1 MASGYWH
8 VSDTQS
14 GFTAISN
21 KVLIV
26 VGAVASPLFLYAADG
41 DNDAVLQPIRDFI
54 GRLGLLIINPVIYFM
69 FAVALLVFMWGVF
82 QYIKDWESADAKKNG
97 QQHMMLGIIG
107 FVIMLAVYTIIR
119 IVGNTVGYD
128 GDLPS

>member
-1 MASGYWH
+1 M
-8 VSDTQS
+8 
-14 GFTAISN
+14 
-21 KVLIV
+21 
-26 VGAVASPLFLYAADG
+26 ASPLFLYAADG

-97 QQHMMLGIIG
+97 QQHMMWGIIG

-128 GDLPS
+128 GDLPT

>member
-1 MASGYWH
+1 MKFQTLKS
-8 VSDTQS
+8 
-14 GFTAISN
+14 ISN

-97 QQHMMLGIIG
+97 QQHMMWGIIG

>member
-1 MASGYWH
+1 MVTYQLLTS
-8 VSDTQS
+8 TL
-14 GFTAISN
+14 N
-21 KVLIV
+21 RVLIV
-26 VGAVASPLFLYAADG
+26 VGAVASPLFLHAADG

-54 GRLGLLIINPVIYFM
+54 GKIGLLIINPVIYFM

-97 QQHMMLGIIG
+97 QQHMMWGITG

>member
-1 MASGYWH
+1 MKFQTLKS
-8 VSDTQS
+8 
-14 GFTAISN
+14 ISN

-97 QQHMMLGIIG
+97 QQHMMWGIIG

-128 GDLPS
+128 GDLPT

>member
-1 MASGYWH
+1 MKTFQTLKS
-8 VSDTQS
+8 
-14 GFTAISN
+14 ISN
-21 KVLIV
+21 KVLII

-41 DNDAVLQPIRDFI
+41 DNEAVLQPIRDFI
-54 GRLGLLIINPVIYFM
+54 GKLGLLIINPVIYFM

-97 QQHMMLGIIG
+97 QQHMMWGIIG
-107 FVIMLAVYTIIR
+107 FVIMLAVYTILR
-119 IVGNTVGYD
+119 IIGNTVGYD

>member
-1 MASGYWH
+1 MMKFQTLKS
-8 VSDTQS
+8 
-14 GFTAISN
+14 ISN

-41 DNDAVLQPIRDFI
+41 DNEAVLQPIRDFI
-54 GRLGLLIINPVIYFM
+54 GKLGLLIINPVIYFM

-97 QQHMMLGIIG
+97 QQHMMWGIIG
-107 FVIMLAVYTIIR
+107 FVIMLAVYTILR
-119 IVGNTVGYD
+119 IIGNTVGYD

>member
-1 MASGYWH
+1 MMKFQTLKS
-8 VSDTQS
+8 
-14 GFTAISN
+14 ISN

-54 GRLGLLIINPVIYFM
+54 GKLGALIINPVIYFM

-97 QQHMMLGIIG
+97 QQHMMWGIIG

-128 GDLPS
+128 GDLPN

>member
-1 MASGYWH
+1 MMKFQTLKS
-8 VSDTQS
+8 
-14 GFTAISN
+14 ISN

-97 QQHMMLGIIG
+97 QQHMMWGIIG

-128 GDLPS
+128 GDLPT

>member
-1 MASGYWH
+1 MMKFQTLKS
-8 VSDTQS
+8 
-14 GFTAISN
+14 ISN

-54 GRLGLLIINPVIYFM
+54 GKLGALIINPVIYFM

-82 QYIKDWESADAKKNG
+82 QYIKYW
-97 QQHMMLGIIG
+97 
-107 FVIMLAVYTIIR
+107 
-119 IVGNTVGYD
+119 
-128 GDLPS
+128 